1 MIAIVIPYYK
11 KKFFKKTL
19 DSLAAQTDK
28 KFNVYIGDDASPEN
42 PEELIEIYNDKF
54 NLTYIRF
61 EDNLGSISLT
71 QQWERCIA
79 LSGNEEWIMVLGD
92 DDYFSSNLIASFYRH
107 LNKFSGKVNVLR
119 FARQNFFSD
128 KDITTEIQNNPE
140 FETAA
145 DSYYRRITGKA
156 ISTLSEYA
164 FTRNTY
170 EKFGFYEY
178 PLAWQSDNRAWL
190 EFSDNKPI
198 YSIND
203 AVVTVICSSQSIT
216 GSDLYAVEKRKAN
229 LSFYKYL
236 ITEKLH
242 LFNKTQSIRIL
253 HKYENEIKHKEKI
266 TFSVYLFLL
275 PYYLKNYEPHA
286 FKQFLKKMI
295 KSLLYFKKEQ
305 SF

>member
-42 PEELIEIYNDKF
+42 PEELIATYRDKF
-54 NLTYIRF
+54 NLTYKRF

-71 QQWERCIA
+71 QQWKRCIE
-79 LSGNEEWIMVLGD
+79 LSLDEEWIILLGD
-92 DDYFSSNLIASFYRH
+92 DDYFGLNLIESFYRH
-107 LNKFSGKVNVLR
+107 ADNFSGKVNVLR

-128 KDITTEIQNNPE
+128 KDITTEIQNNPV

-145 DSYYRRITGKA
+145 DSYYRRITGRA

-164 FTRNTY
+164 FTRETY
-170 EKFGFYEY
+170 KKFGFYDY
-178 PLAWQSDNRAWL
+178 SLAWQSDNRAWL
-190 EFSDNKPI
+190 EFSNNKPI

-216 GSDLYAVEKRKAN
+216 GSDLYAIEKRKAN

-236 ITEKLH
+236 ITEKLY
-242 LFNKTQSIRIL
+242 LFNKIQSIRIL

-266 TFSVYLFLL
+266 TFNIYFFML
-275 PYYLKNYEPHA
+275 PYYLRNYTPHA
-286 FKQFLKKMI
+286 FKQYLKKMI
-295 KSLLYFKKEQ
+295 KSVLNLK
-305 SF
+305 